1 MKVIKLYL
9 RNDKLTIHQLT
20 LTDNILPKSV
30 KKPKNGSLLVSSPVL
45 DDFFQRTVIFITE
58 HNENE
63 GSVGFVLNSKLDIML
78 GQAVPELDGI
88 ESNLFLGGPVQKEL
102 LNFIHRVPE
111 QIEGGME
118 ISDGIFWG
126 GNFDSLKSLS
136 ITQTLNMDDII
147 FFLGYSGWSPGQL
160 DEELKQ
166 NTWYVTEAIQEDIF
180 NNYTEEDLWRKVL
193 RRMGGSYNTISSFP
207 DDPIVN

>member
-1 MKVIKLYL
+1 M
-9 RNDKLTIHQLT
+9 TE
-20 LTDNILPKSV
+20 NILPKNN
-30 KKPKNGSLLVSSPVL
+30 KKPAKGTLLVSSPVL

-58 HNENE
+58 HNEE
-63 GSVGFVLNSKLDIML
+63 GSIGFVLNSKLDIML
-78 GQAVPELDGI
+78 EQAIPELDGI
-88 ESNLFLGGPVQKEL
+88 EANLFLGGPVQKEL

-118 ISDGIFWG
+118 ISDGIYWG
-126 GNFDSLKSLS
+126 GNFESLKALS

-147 FFLGYSGWSPGQL
+147 FFLGYSGWSPSQL
-160 DEELKQ
+160 DEELQQ
-166 NTWYVTEAIQEDIF
+166 NTWYVTEALEEDVF

-193 RRMGGSYNTISSFP
+193 RRMGGSYNIISTFP

>member
-1 MKVIKLYL
+1 M
-9 RNDKLTIHQLT
+9 TE
-20 LTDNILPKSV
+20 NILPKNT
-30 KKPKNGSLLVSSPVL
+30 KKPAKGSLLVSSPML

-58 HNENE
+58 HNEE
-63 GSVGFVLNSKLDIML
+63 GSIGFVLNSKLDIML
-78 GQAVPELDGI
+78 EDAVPELAGI

-102 LNFIHRVPE
+102 LNFMHRVPE

-118 ISDGIFWG
+118 VSDGIYWSGDFE
-126 GNFDSLKSLS
+126 SLKSLS
-136 ITQTLNMDDII
+136 ITQTLNMDDVI

-160 DEELKQ
+160 EEELKL
-166 NTWYVTEAIQEDIF
+166 NTWYVTEAIEEDIF

-193 RRMGGSYNTISSFP
+193 RRMGGNYNIISTFP